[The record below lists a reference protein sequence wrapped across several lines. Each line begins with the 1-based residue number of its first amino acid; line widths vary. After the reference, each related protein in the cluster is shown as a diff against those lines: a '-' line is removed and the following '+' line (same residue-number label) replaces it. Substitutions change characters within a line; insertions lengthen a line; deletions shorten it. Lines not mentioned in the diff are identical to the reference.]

1 MITEPNRGRS
11 ALVAAWMTARLFVL
25 RVIPARLSCL
35 TRFPIVAVVCG
46 LARRVLA
53 PIITGVAR
61 AVAAA
66 VTRLLWAVAA
76 LVVTTAFA
84 ALAPLWQWAPLAVAI
99 VPGFSLDVRLV
110 AGCDRILAPGRRI
123 LVPATRPIA
132 LPFRLTFVLVYR
144 LPVNRLNI
152 GGARLRRRLGVH
164 ADVSVHA
171 DVTVH
176 ASGIRCNVAFAT
188 VGEPIDIGVAIAAA
202 RAPFRPTT

>member
-76 LVVTTAFA
+76 LVVTTAFTAFA

-164 ADVSVHA
+164 ADV
-171 DVTVH
+171 TVH